1 MTVDASKGHRLA
13 GALMLVVALAYL
25 VPFVPRGWV
34 PHDEGML
41 GQSADQVMRGK
52 LPHVGYEDAYTGGL
66 SWIYAA
72 LFKISGI
79 DLLNVRWLLFALA
92 ACTTWL
98 VYAIVRR
105 YHGPIGA
112 AFAAWVALAW
122 SFPNYFAGIPSWWL
136 LACALACLWSI
147 IRFVETQQW
156 RYVAAAGLAAG
167 FAVVIKQTGAY
178 LLVAL
183 GLSLLYGGGF
193 TGARSRFSYLEQLAR
208 WGSAA
213 AAIMLASTILSP
225 RIFLAEGL
233 YLFAPAATC
242 AGLLLLPRVRHRSA
256 SGWKSPLAVACIA
269 AGAAGLPVV
278 WLLLPYALRSQL
290 GDFVN
295 GAIVLPQK
303 RVAYASYL
311 MPGVDAMVASV
322 PLVALAL
329 VSARLDFITR
339 LMFSRVLL
347 WAAAVFLPIYAL
359 WDVRSYQLIWQ
370 AARAIATLLPI
381 AICWRLASGR
391 VQQPEQRA
399 VLFASAAI
407 LSWVALNQ
415 FPFAAPIYFC
425 YVTPLAVVAGIAAAS
440 SASVPA
446 RAIAPW
452 GAMLLL
458 FGLLSTNRGFIQG
471 LGQLHETRVFD
482 ADLNLPRA
490 HLKVSGYDAEMY
502 RNLSATILRHLHPGG
517 QLIAGPDCP
526 QVYFLLGLV
535 NPSGAL
541 FDFFSN
547 GNSAEGNPATREA
560 DEVAAWSKG
569 EVIVINHRPDF
580 SPLPSASVLAELRHE
595 FSQSVTIGRF
605 EVRWR

>member
-1 MTVDASKGHRLA
+1 M
-13 GALMLVVALAYL
+13 
-25 VPFVPRGWV
+25 
-34 PHDEGML
+34 
-41 GQSADQVMRGK
+41 
-52 LPHVGYEDAYTGGL
+52 
-66 SWIYAA
+66 
-72 LFKISGI
+72 
-79 DLLNVRWLLFALA
+79 
-92 ACTTWL
+92 
-98 VYAIVRR
+98 
-105 YHGPIGA
+105 
-112 AFAAWVALAW
+112 
-122 SFPNYFAGIPSWWL
+122 
-136 LACALACLWSI
+136 
-147 IRFVETQQW
+147 
-156 RYVAAAGLAAG
+156 
-167 FAVVIKQTGAY
+167 
-178 LLVAL
+178 
-183 GLSLLYGGGF
+183 
-193 TGARSRFSYLEQLAR
+193 
-208 WGSAA
+208 
-213 AAIMLASTILSP
+213 
-225 RIFLAEGL
+225 
-233 YLFAPAATC
+233 
-242 AGLLLLPRVRHRSA
+242 
-256 SGWKSPLAVACIA
+256 
-269 AGAAGLPVV
+269 
-278 WLLLPYALRSQL
+278 
-290 GDFVN
+290 N

-311 MPGVDAMVASV
+311 MPGVGAMVV
-322 PLVALAL
+322 NLPLVALAL

-347 WAAAVFLPIYAL
+347 WAAAVLLPIYAL

-381 AICWRLASGR
+381 AMCWRLASGR
-391 VQQPEQRA
+391 VPQPEQRA

-458 FGLLSTNRGFIQG
+458 FGVLSMNRGFIQG

-482 ADLNLPRA
+482 TDLNLPRA
-490 HLKVSGYDAEMY
+490 HLKVSRYDAEEY
-502 RNLSATILRHLHPGG
+502 RNLSSTILRHLHPGG

-541 FDFFSN
+541 FDFFSS
-547 GNSAEGNPATREA
+547 GNSAGDNPVTREA

-569 EVIVINHRPDF
+569 EIIVINHHPDF
-580 SPLPSASVLAELRHE
+580 SPLPSAPVLAELRRE
-595 FSQSVTIGRF
+595 FSQSDTIGRF

>member
-1 MTVDASKGHRLA
+1 
-13 GALMLVVALAYL
+13 
-25 VPFVPRGWV
+25 
-34 PHDEGML
+34 
-41 GQSADQVMRGK
+41 
-52 LPHVGYEDAYTGGL
+52 
-66 SWIYAA
+66 
-72 LFKISGI
+72 
-79 DLLNVRWLLFALA
+79 
-92 ACTTWL
+92 
-98 VYAIVRR
+98 
-105 YHGPIGA
+105 
-112 AFAAWVALAW
+112 

-156 RYVAAAGLAAG
+156 QYVAAAGLAAG

-193 TGARSRFSYLEQLAR
+193 TGARARFSYLEQLAR

-213 AAIMLASTILSP
+213 AAIMLASTLLSP

-242 AGLLLLPRVRHRSA
+242 AGVLLLPRVRNRSA
-256 SGWKSPLAVACIA
+256 SDWKSPLAVACIA
-269 AGAAGLPVV
+269 AAAAGLPVA
-278 WLLLPYALRSQL
+278 WLLLPYALRSRL

-303 RVAYASYL
+303 RVAYASNL
-311 MPGVDAMVASV
+311 MPGVGAVVASV

-370 AARAIATLLPI
+370 AARAVATLLPI

-425 YVTPLAVVAGIAAAS
+425 YVTPLAVVGGIAAAS

-458 FGLLSTNRGFIQG
+458 FGLLSMNRGFIQG
-471 LGQLHETRVFD
+471 LGQLHEPRVFD

-490 HLKVSGYDAEMY
+490 HLKVSGYDAGGY
-502 RNLSATILRHLHPGG
+502 RKLSSTILHHLHPGG

-541 FDFFSN
+541 LAFFSGGGMAKKN
-547 GNSAEGNPATREA
+547 
-560 DEVAAWSKG
+560 
-569 EVIVINHRPDF
+569 
-580 SPLPSASVLAELRHE
+580 
-595 FSQSVTIGRF
+595 
-605 EVRWR
+605 